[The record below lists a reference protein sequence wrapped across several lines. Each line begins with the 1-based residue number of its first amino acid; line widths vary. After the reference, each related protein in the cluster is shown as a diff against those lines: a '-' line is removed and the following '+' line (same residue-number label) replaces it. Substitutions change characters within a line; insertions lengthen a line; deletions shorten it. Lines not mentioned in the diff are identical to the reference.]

1 MGKKAK
7 EHRKRVAK
15 RNQRIADEK
24 KRFEKMAMKF
34 LNTIIDKENAEG
46 KFDNPIQPLP
56 TFDGSGP
63 NLGLPF
69 TTPNLGFGIPTPLP
83 SLENKSEMVV
93 EDSNQPTE
101 TIQTPSEQ
109 TEQV

>member
-34 LNTIIDKENAEG
+34 LNTIIDK
-46 KFDNPIQPLP
+46 
-56 TFDGSGP
+56 
-63 NLGLPF
+63 
-69 TTPNLGFGIPTPLP
+69 
-83 SLENKSEMVV
+83 
-93 EDSNQPTE
+93 
-101 TIQTPSEQ
+101 
-109 TEQV
+109 